1 MKQIAVVSGKGG
13 TGKTTLSGS
22 LSFLFENHVMA
33 DCDVDAPNL
42 HLLMEPKLLE
52 THEYFGGKKAEIDDR
67 CTACGICMNTC
78 RFSAIIPG
86 TPYKVDPYACE
97 GCNACV
103 LTCPE
108 GAITLKES
116 KSGDYFLSKAAE
128 LSLSHA
134 LLTPGE
140 ETSGGLIAEVRKL
153 ALKVA
158 EQEKRDYVIID
169 GAPGIGCAASSSI
182 TGVNYVIIVAEPT
195 ISGMHDLQRIVE
207 TTRHFMRKFG
217 IVINKFDLNTVKADE
232 IVNWCNKE
240 KIEILG
246 KIPFDPEVRNSAIR
260 AEPVVKSGDSPA
272 AKAIRKIYY
281 KLLKIIGGVNHEVSD
296 TCDE

>member
-1 MKQIAVVSGKGG
+1 MLIS
-13 TGKTTLSGS
+13 
-22 LSFLFENHVMA
+22 
-33 DCDVDAPNL
+33 
-42 HLLMEPKLLE
+42 
-52 THEYFGGKKAEIDDR
+52 
-67 CTACGICMNTC
+67 
-78 RFSAIIPG
+78 
-86 TPYKVDPYACE
+86 
-97 GCNACV
+97 
-103 LTCPE
+103 
-108 GAITLKES
+108 S
-116 KSGDYFLSKAAE
+116 K
-128 LSLSHA
+128 
-134 LLTPGE
+134 
-140 ETSGGLIAEVRKL
+140 
-153 ALKVA
+153 
-158 EQEKRDYVIID
+158 
-169 GAPGIGCAASSSI
+169 
-182 TGVNYVIIVAEPT
+182 EPT

-272 AKAIRKIYY
+272 AKAIKKIYY